1 MKIPRLALF
10 VCLVGM
16 MLTSSCRTGN
26 GGPNPTIEI
35 TFPEEGSLQRD
46 ERIRVTGT
54 AENVDQLEVDGNVAE
69 VVGDEWEVLV
79 PVGQGEVTV
88 TATGDGA
95 TDSVTFTVD
104 SRPPALEVTTPER
117 ARYMTTGDGE
127 SVRVAGTV
135 SDDGTGLEIIKVGE
149 QIIHP
154 DDAGNWE
161 WTMPLEP
168 GLNVIETTARDIAG
182 NETEDIRGV
191 MYGEYVAAEET
202 IDPAFNIVV
211 DESSIPAVEAV
222 VEGFVTSDNL
232 MAMVGQFEN
241 EYVEI
246 SSIELDP
253 VDFNATLAR
262 GAIQMEFV
270 ATNVAIEGTFELS
283 DGDPLPL
290 TVEVTQL
297 RMTVEATPI
306 VTEDGLLDV
315 EFTDPVLEL
324 SPDDLSYDVADLSD
338 EDNQFLEETVI
349 NIAQSGFGYVLSEG
363 LFTSLYDPDILK
375 RKIVAFGRELVF
387 DVRFKSIDVFPDA
400 IVLTTTVQM
409 PAEKPDDVRDVP
421 GALNRTSGPG
431 DGTESSRNMRF
442 TLTENAVDRIMHG
455 VWHSGM
461 LHLQLAGD
469 DFSGVELPFELTS
482 GSLATL
488 VDSKISSVAG
498 PDVPAG
504 LRLRPQFPPISEF
517 DAESSRLVI
526 QAGEFAI
533 DLLLFPPG
541 EDPIV
546 LATVSAFLE
555 LGVKVNIDG
564 VVVNLGFDTELKAD
578 VSAEPEVDLAD
589 EEIEGLLEE
598 LIALVPVL
606 FADGLNLAGEA
617 DITWVKLT
625 NPEIVVHGANDDYS
639 TVGLDLEPNPM
650 GIPTPD

>member
-117 ARYMTTGDGE
+117 ALYMTTGDGE

-387 DVRFKSIDVFPDA
+387 DVRFKNIDVFPDA